1 MCTIMT
7 HALLPLTA
15 AGVLGSHRIPRAL
28 ALAGAALAILP
39 DADVIGFRFGID
51 YGSVLG
57 HRGISHALWSAM
69 FVGALVAASGAR
81 RWPGVGRLRAALFL
95 TAAMG
100 SHGLLDTLTD
110 GGKGVMLF
118 WPVSAERWF
127 AWVQPIRVAPI
138 GMRFFTMRG
147 IDTVRSE
154 ALWLWLPCL
163 MLLALAAWLRLLW
176 RDRGRKIAAGR

>member
-15 AGVLGSHRIPRAL
+15 AGVLGARRVPLGL
-28 ALAGAALAILP
+28 ALVGAALAILP
-39 DADVIGFRFGID
+39 DADVIGFGLGID

-57 HRGISHALWSAM
+57 HRGISHALASAVI
-69 FVGALVAASGAR
+69 VGALVALCGAR
-81 RWPGVGRLRAALFL
+81 WWPGIEWRWAALFL
-95 TAAMG
+95 TAAMA

-110 GGKGVMLF
+110 GGKGVLLF

-138 GMRFFTMRG
+138 GLRFFTTRG
-147 IDTVRSE
+147 IETVRSE

-163 MLLALAAWLRLLW
+163 ALLAPAAGLRLLS
-176 RDRGRKIAAGR
+176 RGRWRKTTAS

>member
-1 MCTIMT
+1 MT
-7 HALLPLTA
+7 HALLPLTV
-15 AGVLGSHRIPRAL
+15 AGVLGANRVPRGL
-28 ALAGAALAILP
+28 ALAGAALAMLP
-39 DADVIGFRFGID
+39 DADVVGFRFGID

-57 HRGISHALWSAM
+57 HRGITHSLLATL
-69 FVGALVAASGAR
+69 FVGALVAVSGAR
-81 RWPGVGRLRAALFL
+81 WWPDIDRRRAIPFL
-95 TAAMG
+95 TSAMA

-138 GMRFFTMRG
+138 GLRFFTVRG
-147 IDTVRSE
+147 IETVRSE

-163 MLLALAAWLRLLW
+163 ALLATAAGLRLLSQRW
-176 RDRGRKIAAGR
+176 GCKTAMT

>member
-15 AGVLGSHRIPRAL
+15 AGVLGARRVPLGL
-28 ALAGAALAILP
+28 ALAGAALAMLP

-57 HRGISHALWSAM
+57 HRGISHALVAAAI
-69 FVGALVAASGAR
+69 VGALVGVSGAR
-81 RWPGVGRLRAALFL
+81 WWPGIERRWATLFL
-95 TAAMG
+95 TAAMA

-138 GMRFFTMRG
+138 GLRLFTTRG
-147 IDTVRSE
+147 IETVRSE
-154 ALWLWLPCL
+154 VLWLWLPCL
-163 MLLALAAWLRLLW
+163 ALLALAAGLRLLS
-176 RDRGRKIAAGR
+176 RQHRRKTAGT

>member
-15 AGVLGSHRIPRAL
+15 AAVLGTHRVPRGL
-28 ALAGAALAILP
+28 ALAGATLAMVP

-57 HRGISHALWSAM
+57 HRGISHALISALI
-69 FVGALVAASGAR
+69 VGSVVAIRGAR
-81 RWPGVGRLRAALFL
+81 WWPGVDRRLAALFL
-95 TAAMG
+95 TAAMA

-118 WPVSAERWF
+118 WPGSAERWF

-138 GMRFFTMRG
+138 GARFFTVRG
-147 IDTVRSE
+147 IETVRSE

-163 MLLALAAWLRLLW
+163 ALLVLAAGLRLLW
-176 RDRGRKIAAGR
+176 RERGRKTAAG

>member
-15 AGVLGSHRIPRAL
+15 AGVLGARRVPLGL
-28 ALAGAALAILP
+28 ALVGAALAILP
-39 DADVIGFRFGID
+39 DADVIGFGFGID

-57 HRGISHALWSAM
+57 HRGISHALASAVI
-69 FVGALVAASGAR
+69 VGALVALCGACWWPGIER
-81 RWPGVGRLRAALFL
+81 RWAALFL
-95 TAAMG
+95 TAAMA

-118 WPVSAERWF
+118 WPISAERWF

-138 GMRFFTMRG
+138 GLRFFTTRG
-147 IDTVRSE
+147 IETVRSE

-163 MLLALAAWLRLLW
+163 ALLAPAAGLRLLSRERW
-176 RDRGRKIAAGR
+176 RKTTAS